1 MSQIPEELSPAL
13 SAKLRALVEWFKE
26 RGGPVVVAFS
36 GGVDS
41 TLVASAASLALGGG
55 NVVAVTVRSPIHPRR
70 EVEEAR
76 SIAAAL
82 GVRHVVV
89 EGGEMSDPRFVS
101 NPPDR
106 CFYCKKNMASVLK
119 DVARR
124 VGARLIVDGTN
135 YDDLGEYRPGRRAFA
150 EEGVLSPL
158 AEVGLSKREVR
169 LLARALGLPNWDKPS
184 MACLATRIPYG
195 VSITVERL
203 RRIEEAEAFIRRVA
217 GVRQLRVRDHG
228 DIARIEVGREE
239 RSKLFSEEIMDVIA
253 DKLSSLGWKYVALD
267 LKGYR
272 SGSMDEAV
280 RGQARRSPR

>member
-1 MSQIPEELSPAL
+1 MLQIPEELSPAL
-13 SAKLRALVEWFKE
+13 SAKLRALVEWFRE

-55 NVVAVTVRSPIHPRR
+55 NVVAVTVRSPIHPRS

-89 EGGEMSDPRFVS
+89 EGSEMGDPRFVS

-119 DVARR
+119 GVARR

-195 VSITVERL
+195 VRITVERL
-203 RRIEEAEAFIRRVA
+203 RRIEEAEEFVRRVA

-239 RSKLFSEEIMDVIA
+239 RSRLFSEEIMDAIA

-280 RGQARRSPR
+280 RARLGGSP

>member
-1 MSQIPEELSPAL
+1 MVGVLQIPEELSPAL
-13 SAKLRALVEWFKE
+13 SAKLRALVEWFRE

-55 NVVAVTVRSPIHPRR
+55 NVVAVTVRSPIHPRS

-76 SIAAAL
+76 SIAATL

-89 EGGEMSDPRFVS
+89 EGGEMGDPRFVS

-119 DVARR
+119 GVARR

-158 AEVGLSKREVR
+158 AEVGLFKREVR

-195 VSITVERL
+195 VRITVERL
-203 RRIEEAEAFIRRVA
+203 RRIEEAEEFVRRVA

-239 RSKLFSEEIMDVIA
+239 RSRLFSEEIMDAIA

-272 SGSMDEAV
+272 SGSMDAAV
-280 RGQARRSPR
+280 RGQARR